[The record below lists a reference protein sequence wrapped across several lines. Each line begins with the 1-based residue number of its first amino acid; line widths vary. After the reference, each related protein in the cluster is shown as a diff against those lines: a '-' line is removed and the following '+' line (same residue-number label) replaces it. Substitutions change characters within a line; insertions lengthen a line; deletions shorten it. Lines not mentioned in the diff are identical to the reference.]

1 MDFNNIDAYKVAQ
14 ELYSTKPS
22 YFPGN
27 KITNLNEFN
36 NTCYSILSEFSD
48 SQNPDIVKYTPGG
61 IKCQQAMIDQLYQSG
76 RTPCKYQGFEP
87 PVINYSPQ
95 HFKNAY
101 KKTGDIKHSL
111 EVCLQKAG
119 GDAHKEKMCHLSA
132 RALEYT
138 LKDTDQTPPCPPPQV
153 RTAPELGVVE
163 SYTEE
168 KNVGCDQAS
177 VIFWAVIGGIS
188 LLLIILGF
196 VLVVKQHNHSRRR

>member
-1 MDFNNIDAYKVAQ
+1 MDFNDIDAYKVAQ
-14 ELYSTKPS
+14 ELYSTKPA

-27 KITNLNEFN
+27 QTTNLNEFN

-61 IKCQQAMIDQLYQSG
+61 IKCQQAMVNQLYQSG

-101 KKTGDIKHSL
+101 KQTNNIKRSL
-111 EVCLQKAG
+111 EICLEKAG
-119 GDAHKEKMCHLSA
+119 GDAHREQMCHLSA

-138 LKDTDQTPPCPPPQV
+138 LQDKGTELPCPPPEV
-153 RTAPELGVVE
+153 RTAPEVIE
-163 SYTEE
+163 RYTEE
-168 KNVGCDQAS
+168 KNVGCDQAA
-177 VIFWAVIGGIS
+177 VIFWSVIGGIT

-196 VLVVKQHNHSRRR
+196 VLVMKQRNHSRR